1 MSAHFNIREINACL
15 GKLGEHDTVNHRPI
29 DLVPQAARLI
39 EPFDWLGRVLAH
51 FATAE
56 RAIGQ
61 LCIALD
67 LPIEKGP
74 LSSLQQLCHRLSRS
88 KDKRCQA
95 LLKRIERWR
104 SLRPMRHLLAHAS
117 LLVVRDHAGNTFIL
131 TRHLPLDR
139 HDVTPDRLWTQEECM
154 ELLRVASNDGR
165 SIADQIRNL
174 MQNST
179 AVGELKKPDPGSS
192 PG

>member
-1 MSAHFNIREINACL
+1 VYRHSVSEQLPVTSPAA
-15 GKLGEHDTVNHRPI
+15 VS
-29 DLVPQAARLI
+29 VPI

-67 LPIEKGP
+67 LPVEKGP
-74 LSSLQQLCHRLSRS
+74 LSSLQQLCNRLAQSS
-88 KDKRCQA
+88 NKRCQT

-104 SLRPMRHLLAHAS
+104 SFRPLRHLLAHAS
-117 LLVVRDHAGNTFIL
+117 LLVVHDSAGNRFIL

-139 HDVTPDRLWTQEECM
+139 YDVTPDRLWTHEECK

-165 SIADQIRNL
+165 SIADQIRNVMQDSIL
-174 MQNST
+174 MAQ
-179 AVGELKKPDPGSS
+179 LKKPDPGSS